1 MMARKRYGCH
11 RFVVSEPDCDHG
23 MSSAWILLGV
33 AAVLIVGNA
42 VFVAAETALVTVDR
56 KLVESRAREGSVR
69 FGQVRGTLQRLS
81 TSLSGAQLGITV
93 TSLAIG
99 FVAAPSVATLLR
111 GPLAALGLDADVAEA
126 TGVAVALLL
135 ATGVQM
141 VFGELVPKN
150 IALSRPV
157 GAALWVVPPLLVFST
172 VTRPLIALLNGSAN
186 RLLRLVGVEPV
197 EELRSARTPDELASV
212 MRRAGAQGA
221 LGSETAVLMERSLS
235 FSAKSAADVMTPRTR
250 LRTISAPAP
259 VTTVIEATRE
269 TGHSRFA
276 VIGDSIDDIQGVVH
290 IKQAIAV
297 PEPNRSTTQVREV
310 MAQPVLVPPSMRL
323 DPLLHLLQEPG
334 LQLAAVVD
342 EYGGTAGI
350 VTFEDLVEELVGDV
364 VDEHDSPVPGIRR
377 QPDGTWLL
385 SGLLR
390 PDEIQAAIG
399 LELPAGRADYET
411 VAGLILQLLGR
422 IPQPG
427 DSVEVP
433 GATITV
439 DRMDGRRIDRVRVTL
454 HPDDT
459 DLRRPDDSATTRTR
473 DEGGEG

>member
-1 MMARKRYGCH
+1 
-11 RFVVSEPDCDHG
+11 
-23 MSSAWILLGV
+23 MSGAWILLGV

-56 KLVESRAREGSVR
+56 NLVESRAREGSVR
-69 FGQVRGTLQRLS
+69 FGRVRDTLRRLS
-81 TSLSGAQLGITV
+81 TYLSGAQLGITV

-99 FVAAPSVATLLR
+99 FVAEPSVATLVR
-111 GPLAALGLDADVAEA
+111 GPLGALGFDADVAEVTA
-126 TGVAVALLL
+126 VAVALLL

-157 GAALWVVPPLLVFST
+157 GAALWVVPPLLVFT
-172 VTRPLIALLNGSAN
+172 MVTRPLIAFLNGSAN
-186 RLLRLVGVEPV
+186 QLLHLMKVEPV

-212 MRRAGAQGA
+212 VRRAGMQGA

-235 FSAKSAADVMTPRTR
+235 FSSKTAADVMTPRTR
-250 LRTISAPAP
+250 LRTVSALAP

-269 TGHSRFA
+269 TGHSRFP
-276 VIGDSIDDIQGVVH
+276 VIGDSIDDIHGVVH
-290 IKQAIAV
+290 VKQAVAV
-297 PEPNRSTTQVREV
+297 PEPDRGTTRVRQV
-310 MAQPVLVPPSMRL
+310 MAEPVLVPPSMALER
-323 DPLLHLLQEPG
+323 LLHRLQERG
-334 LQLAAVVD
+334 LQLAVVVD

-350 VTFEDLVEELVGDV
+350 VTFEDLVEELVGEV
-364 VDEHDSPVPGIRR
+364 VDEHDSPAPGIRR

-390 PDEIQAAIG
+390 PDEIRAAIG
-399 LELPAGRADYET
+399 FELPAGRADYET

-422 IPQPG
+422 IPRPG

-433 GATITV
+433 AATLTV
-439 DRMDGRRIDRVRVTL
+439 ERMDGRRIDRVRVTP
-454 HPDDT
+454 HPDNT
-459 DLRRPDDSATTRTR
+459 DLTGTDDPATTRTD
-473 DEGGEG
+473 DEGDRA

>member
-56 KLVESRAREGSVR
+56 NLVESRAREGSVR

-81 TSLSGAQLGITV
+81 TNLSGAQLGITV

-111 GPLAALGLDADVAEA
+111 GPLDALGFDADVAEVTA
-126 TGVAVALLL
+126 VAVALLL

-212 MRRAGAQGA
+212 VRRAGAQGT
-221 LGSETAVLMERSLS
+221 LGSETAVLMERSLG
-235 FSAKSAADVMTPRTR
+235 FSAKNAADVMTPRTR
-250 LRTISAPAP
+250 LRTMSASAP
-259 VTTVIEATRE
+259 VTRVIEATRE

-276 VIGDSIDDIQGVVH
+276 VIGDGIDDIHGVVH

-297 PEPNRSTTQVREV
+297 PEPDRSTTQVREV
-310 MAQPVLVPPSMRL
+310 MAQPVLVPPSMAL

-334 LQLAAVVD
+334 LQLGVVVD

-364 VDEHDSPVPGIRR
+364 VDEHDSPVPGIWR
-377 QPDGTWLL
+377 QPEDTWLL

-390 PDEIQAAIG
+390 PDESQTAIG

-433 GATITV
+433 GATLAV
-439 DRMDGRRIDRVRVTL
+439 ERMDVRRIDRVRVTL

-459 DLRRPDDSATTRTR
+459 DLTRPGDPGITRTR
-473 DEGGEG
+473 DEGGGG